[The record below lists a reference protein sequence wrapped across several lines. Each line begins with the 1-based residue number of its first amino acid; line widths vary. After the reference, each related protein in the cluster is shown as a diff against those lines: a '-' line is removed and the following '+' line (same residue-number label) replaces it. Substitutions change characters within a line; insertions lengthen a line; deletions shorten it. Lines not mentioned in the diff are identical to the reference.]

1 MKLAVAAVVSL
12 VLGIVLGYVVG
23 RRTLESKW
31 SRLSAEI
38 TSAVDEAR
46 V

>member
-12 VLGIVLGYVVG
+12 VLGIVAGYVVG

-31 SRLSAEI
+31 AKPYAEV
-38 TSAVDEAR
+38 TPAVEKKS
-46 V
+46 